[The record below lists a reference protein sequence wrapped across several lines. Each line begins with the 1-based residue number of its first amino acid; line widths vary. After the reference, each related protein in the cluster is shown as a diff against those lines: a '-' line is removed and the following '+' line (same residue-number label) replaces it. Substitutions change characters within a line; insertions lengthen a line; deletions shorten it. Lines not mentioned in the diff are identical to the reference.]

1 LVDAVD
7 DMRKTNPASNEKL
20 LAATAKF
27 LSDQKFDLKA
37 LMRAILQSETYQR
50 SSVAVPGNAADTR
63 FYSRYYPRRMMAEV
77 LLDAL
82 SQATAAPTKFKTYPD
97 GWRALQLP
105 DSNVDS
111 YFLKAF
117 GRPDREKTCECER
130 TAEPNISQVLHISNG
145 DTLNQKL
152 AAKDNRIDKLLKDK
166 APSEKIIEEAY
177 LNALARYPTD
187 AEKEAFMKEFKAA
200 SESELRPLVEDT
212 FWAIL
217 SSKEFL
223 FNH

>member
-1 LVDAVD
+1 
-7 DMRKTNPASNEKL
+7 
-20 LAATAKF
+20 
-27 LSDQKFDLKA
+27 
-37 LMRAILQSETYQR
+37 
-50 SSVAVPGNAADTR
+50 
-63 FYSRYYPRRMMAEV
+63 
-77 LLDAL
+77 
-82 SQATAAPTKFKTYPD
+82 
-97 GWRALQLP
+97 LP

-117 GRPDREKTCECER
+117 GRPEREKTCECER
-130 TAEPNISQVLHISNG
+130 TDEPSVTQVLHISNG

-152 AAKDNRIDKLLKDK
+152 TAKDNRIDKLLKDK
-166 APSEKIIEEAY
+166 AAPEKIIEEAY

-187 AEKEAFMKEFKAA
+187 AEKEAFRKEFKNTKD
-200 SESELRPLVEDT
+200 SELRPLIEDT